1 MPGGSGDFKYFCL
14 GYSAYNGDNLRDA
27 SKRRKRH
34 DEPIEVPYCEGLE
47 VISAAAVSSSR
58 ELLSDAPVTDARSA
72 SGHDD
77 SLARHKRDNR
87 AAIPLSGFSKMDWN
101 KFKERFER
109 VSWRMLDK
117 MQANAEYMARSFARS
132 WQQVTGFGRSGDK

>member
-1 MPGGSGDFKYFCL
+1 MPGGPGDFKYFCL
-14 GYSAYNGDNLRDA
+14 GYSAYNRDNLKDA

-34 DEPIEVPYCEGLE
+34 DEPVEVPYCEGLE

-87 AAIPLSGFSKMDWN
+87 TAIPLSSFSKMDWN

-109 VSWRMLDK
+109 MSWRMVDK
-117 MQANAEYMARSFARS
+117 MQANAEYIARSFARS